1 MHALKRVT
9 RCAEIMFVSIFRSSF
24 DISSDSD
31 TFFTLSLHITA
42 LTSSFCI
49 SEENDNWS
57 EYANSMMSCMSV
69 YGERKKNFLLRVST
83 FSCCM
88 MTVLMTSVRSD
99 ICSASLSFM
108 LSNCTHFMSFHI
120 VIEDSVS
127 LCTFSL
133 NSSLFAFCISFSFVF
148 TAFRYSLYL
157 LSWQLWYSLH
167 HSFLACF
174 IALAHFSFHHALKCV
189 DIHITEISSFITV
202 WRILSISSAYLFISV

>member
-24 DISSDSD
+24 GISSDPD
-31 TFFTLSLHITA
+31 AFFTLSLCITV

-49 SEENDNWS
+49 SEEDDNWS
-57 EYANSMMSCMSV
+57 EYANPMMSHMSV
-69 YGERKKNFLLRVST
+69 CEGRGKNFLLRVST

-99 ICSASLSFM
+99 ICGASLSFM
-108 LSNCTHFMSFHI
+108 LFSRTHFVSFHI
-120 VIEDSVS
+120 IIEDSVS

-133 NSSLFAFCISFSFVF
+133 NSSLFAFCISFSFVS

-157 LSWQLWYSLH
+157 LSWQLWYPLH
-167 HSFLACF
+167 HSFLTCF
-174 IALAHFSFHHALKCV
+174 IALAHSSFHHALKCV
-189 DIHITEISSFITV
+189 DIHITGISSFITV
-202 WRILSISSAYLFISV
+202 WRVLSISSAYLSISV